1 LKDVDFD
8 FVIKKVTIELLRI
21 ILLVDFEHVRLR

>member
-8 FVIKKVTIELLRI
+8 FIIKKVTIELLRI